1 MKKNIL
7 LTGKPGIGKTT
18 LIKKVLESFPGR
30 KGGFYTEEIREKCE
44 RVGFRIKTFQ
54 GKEGIL
60 AHVNKKTE
68 LRVGKYGVNIEDLEN
83 IAARSIEKAI
93 IESDLII
100 ADELGRMELYSPRFQ
115 EVVIE
120 ALDSKKPLLGSI
132 QDRSNEFLDGIRKRD
147 DVRIIRVDRENR
159 ESLTPEIKR
168 FLFSLTQSSPLKPF
182 PARLRRTP
190 QSKES

>member
-18 LIKKVLESFPGR
+18 LIKKAAEDFPSR
-30 KGGFYTEEIREKCE
+30 KGGFYTEEIREKGE

-60 AHVNKKTE
+60 AHVNKVTQ

-83 IAARSIEKAI
+83 IAARSVAEAI
-93 IESDLII
+93 LESDLII
-100 ADELGRMELYSPRFQ
+100 VDELGRMELYSPKFR

-120 ALDSKKPLLGSI
+120 ALDSEKPFLGSI
-132 QDRSNEFLDGIRKRD
+132 QDRSNEFLDGIRKRV

-159 ESLTPEIKR
+159 ESLTPEINR
-168 FLFSLTQSSPLKPF
+168 FLFPLLDP
-182 PARLRRTP
+182 PL
-190 QSKES
+190 